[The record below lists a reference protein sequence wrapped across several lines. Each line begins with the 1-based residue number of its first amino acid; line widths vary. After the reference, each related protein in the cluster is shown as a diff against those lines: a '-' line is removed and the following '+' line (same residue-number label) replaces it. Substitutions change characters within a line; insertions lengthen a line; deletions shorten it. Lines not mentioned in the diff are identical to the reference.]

1 MRSNLFRIQCNL
13 VEIAKDS
20 TDEND
25 RKLANESLEDLK
37 AFKTHYES
45 IENLCQQLI
54 DKLSIIKI

>member
-13 VEIAKDS
+13 VEIAKHS
-20 TDEND
+20 TNEID
-25 RKLANESLEDLK
+25 RNLANESLEDLK
-37 AFKTHYES
+37 VFKKHYES